1 MNQDLRRKLNR
12 ITDILWAGGVTNPVT
27 YIEQI
32 SYLIYLKLLDE
43 EESSR
48 ELKARLMGKQTN
60 GLPTAQDTAQ
70 AGNGKLLYP
79 KQAERFRWSKWRFKS
94 GTDLRDFVRDHVF
107 PYMASLVKE
116 EPQIAEYFRDAVL
129 EVVDPNVL
137 KQVVDEIDGIDFAK
151 LGTDVKGDIFE
162 YLLTHLGQSALNG
175 QFRTPR
181 QIRTMMVEML
191 DPNLGDTIY
200 DPACGTGGFLIDAV
214 EYILARYSTEPQEVP
229 IYGEEWLEKRG
240 QSIKEAKKDIPKLQ
254 SYRKGPGEKVP
265 NWELLERSI
274 YGIDVSRQMMRI
286 AMMNL
291 VLHGIRQA
299 NVKRANAL
307 SDMGGLTEDDLNR
320 RYKVILSNPPF
331 AGVLPKESIRKNLP
345 TNSKKSELLFL
356 GVMMEALAPG
366 GQCAVVV
373 PEGLLFGSTSAHVE
387 LRRKLVEDFDLL
399 AVVSLPA
406 GVFKPYAGVKTG
418 VLVFKRPVET
428 TKHTKDTKK
437 RHENKVWFYEV
448 RADGFDPDKIS
459 GGGRPETPE
468 RNDIPDLIDQW
479 KIYKDSKFSN
489 PPGVEAGTLLPS
501 GSDLPAPRP
510 GQYCIYV
517 LKCND
522 GSFYIGQ
529 TDNFDR
535 RLQEHLCRKVAW
547 TSSRLPVEPIH
558 WEIFDSREQAVK
570 REDELKTGFG
580 RKWLKRESAAGWLAA
595 SRQAGEIRCWWATIK
610 AVAENDYNLAAGRYK
625 PRIAEKAPDDDPA
638 DLIRETLAIERDI
651 ASGLEKLLKE
661 VSTCAAEQSGAA
673 GREAGG

>member
-12 ITDILWAGGVTNPVT
+12 ITDVLWAGGVTNPVT

-48 ELKARLMGKQTN
+48 ELKARLMGKQIN
-60 GLPTAQDTAQ
+60 
-70 AGNGKLLYP
+70 GNGKLLYP

-94 GTDLRDFVRDHVF
+94 GTELRDFVRDHVF

-129 EVVDPNVL
+129 EILDPNVL

-181 QIRTMMVEML
+181 QIRTMMVEMV
-191 DPNLGDTIY
+191 DPDLGDTIY

-214 EYILARYSTEPQEVP
+214 EHILAKYSGEPQEVP
-229 IYGEEWLEKRG
+229 IYGEEWLEKRA
-240 QSIKEAKKDIPKLQ
+240 QSLEEAKKEIPTLQ
-254 SYRKGPGEKVP
+254 TYCKGPGERIP
-265 NWELLERSI
+265 DWGILERSI

-299 NVKRANAL
+299 NVKRANTL
-307 SDMGGLTEDDLNR
+307 SDMGGLTDDDLSR

-331 AGVLPKESIRKNLP
+331 AGVLPQESIRKDLP

-356 GVMMEALAPG
+356 GIMMEALAPG
-366 GQCAVVV
+366 GLCALVV
-373 PEGLLFGSTSAHVE
+373 PEGLLFGSTTAHVE

-418 VLVFKRPVET
+418 VLVFRRLASGAKKDKK
-428 TKHTKDTKK
+428 TKYK
-437 RHENKVWFYEV
+437 ENVWFYEI
-448 RADGFDPDKIS
+448 RADGFDPDKIQ

-468 RNDIPDLIDQW
+468 RNDIPDLLTQW
-479 KIYKDSKFSN
+479 ATYKKSGFKDAPGVAAGRLL
-489 PPGVEAGTLLPS
+489 PPGSEET
-501 GSDLPAPRP
+501 
-510 GQYCIYV
+510 
-517 LKCND
+517 
-522 GSFYIGQ
+522 
-529 TDNFDR
+529 
-535 RLQEHLCRKVAW
+535 
-547 TSSRLPVEPIH
+547 
-558 WEIFDSREQAVK
+558 
-570 REDELKTGFG
+570 
-580 RKWLKRESAAGWLAA
+580 
-595 SRQAGEIRCWWATIK
+595 RCWWASVNV
-610 AVAENDYNLAAGRYK
+610 VAENDYNLAAGRYK
-625 PRIAEKAPDDDPA
+625 PQIADKAPDDDPA
-638 DLIRETLAIERDI
+638 ELIRETLAIEREI
-651 ASGLEKLLKE
+651 AGELEKLLRE
-661 VSTCAAEQSGAA
+661 VDADE
-673 GREAGG
+673 

>member
-1 MNQDLRRKLNR
+1 MNQDLRRKLSR

-43 EESSR
+43 EESNR
-48 ELKARLMGKQTN
+48 ELKTRLLGDKIN
-60 GLPTAQDTAQ
+60 
-70 AGNGKLLYP
+70 GNGKLLFP
-79 KQAERFRWSKWRFKS
+79 RQSERYRWTKWRFKS
-94 GTDLRDFVRDHVF
+94 GPDLRDFVRDEVF

-129 EVVDPNVL
+129 EIVDPNVL
-137 KQVVDEIDGIDFAK
+137 KQVVDEIDGIEFAK

-162 YLLTHLGQSALNG
+162 YMLTHLGQSALNG

-181 QIRTMMVEML
+181 QIRTMMVEMV
-191 DPNLGDTIY
+191 DPDIGDTIY

-214 EYILARYSTEPQEVP
+214 EYVLAKYSTEPQEVP
-229 IYGEEWLEKRG
+229 IYGEEWLEKRN
-240 QSIKEAKKDIPKLQ
+240 QAIEEAKKDLPTLQ
-254 SYRKGPGEKVP
+254 TYRKGPGEKIP
-265 NWELLERSI
+265 NWEILERSI
-274 YGIDVSRQMMRI
+274 HGVDVSRQMMRI

-299 NVKRANAL
+299 NVKRANTL

-331 AGVLPKESIRKNLP
+331 AGVLPRESIRKDLP

-387 LRRKLVEDFDLL
+387 LRRKLVEDYDLL

-418 VLVFKRPVET
+418 VLVFRRPVSSAKKDKT
-428 TKHTKDTKK
+428 TKSK
-437 RHENKVWFYEV
+437 EYVWFYEV

-468 RNDIPDLIDQW
+468 RNDIPDLLKQW
-479 KIYKDSKFSN
+479 KTYKDSKFCK
-489 PPGVEAGTLLPS
+489 PPGIEAGTLLPS
-501 GSDLPAPRP
+501 GSEE
-510 GQYCIYV
+510 
-517 LKCND
+517 
-522 GSFYIGQ
+522 
-529 TDNFDR
+529 T
-535 RLQEHLCRKVAW
+535 
-547 TSSRLPVEPIH
+547 
-558 WEIFDSREQAVK
+558 
-570 REDELKTGFG
+570 
-580 RKWLKRESAAGWLAA
+580 
-595 SRQAGEIRCWWATIK
+595 RCWWTTIGNI
-610 AVAENDYNLAAGRYK
+610 AELDYNLAAGRYK
-625 PRIAEKAPDDDPA
+625 PQMAENAPDDDPEQ
-638 DLIRETLAIERDI
+638 LIRETLAIERDI
-651 ASGLEKLLKE
+651 KSGLEKLLQE
-661 VSTCAAEQSGAA
+661 LETFE
-673 GREAGG
+673 